1 MTRSTHFARTY
12 FTDNKLENLTQ
23 KFWQMEEVNECGVK
37 PMKPEEAVIMKRVE
51 NTLTLENGKYRVK
64 IPRKDD
70 NQEKLSN
77 NYHLAKWRL
86 ENTENKLPGV
96 MKMYTETIDKYLE
109 KGYITKL
116 DHKTEPEEGCH
127 YIPYFPVVKME
138 RHNQNKNSIRCIN
151 KGQILWKSIAE

>member
-70 NQEKLSN
+70 GQEKLSN

-127 YIPYFPVVKME
+127 YIPHFPVVKME